1 MILFKALIFY
11 FSLKSLLSTQPA
23 VAAVYRVQGTERV
36 ATIHILCR
44 CPLPSKRERG
54 KITGTRRFDFALSFC
69 PIGRFPFS
77 GTCSENL
84 FCRKDSFCE
93 PDIVLWAFYPVSNKR
108 EKVLF
113 HINMCSAYNTATIP
127 WAFNKY
133 SSRIRILTLNR
144 K

>member
-11 FSLKSLLSTQPA
+11 FGLKACCPHSQLWLPCPGRRNRRGSNRSCLMPLPPA
-23 VAAVYRVQGTERV
+23 VGEREGRQDHRDLW
-36 ATIHILCR
+36 IDC
-44 CPLPSKRERG
+44 
-54 KITGTRRFDFALSFC
+54 ALSFC

-84 FCRKDSFCE
+84 FCTKDSFCE
-93 PDIVLWAFYPVSNKR
+93 PDIVLWAFYPVSNQR

-113 HINMCSAYNTATIP
+113 HTSMCSAYNSATIP